1 MDFSKFK
8 IFVRANQKILAALV
22 LLVIASGIAFMYRDD
37 AIISL
42 NRFFAA
48 TPGPSVVLNN
58 YPGGAGY
65 RHGDV
70 VDASWS
76 ANTAVSCTASNWIDT
91 GEANEG
97 RASSNPI
104 NACAASNGSFNITC
118 CYLDGTCGTTGTSF
132 KIDQSTCPTASTAP
146 TPIPSPI
153 PVIGGCEGTG
163 GICVSA
169 SSACTGSFPRSSN
182 LTCESPLKCCLPS
195 TTTVPTPIPTPSPV
209 TGSCEGT
216 GGICVSASSA
226 CTGSFPRSSNLTCES
241 PLKCCLPTA
250 STAPTPTATGSEGG
264 ICAGAAQKHTDSQTG
279 VTVCILSSSFSS
291 NRCTVGASGTIQQV
305 VGVDNTN
312 EYGVSG
318 YVRSSGYHDPIDD
331 CGATQAEAFAYSPS
345 GPASIPFNGSGTYTF
360 SWNIDSMSCG
370 RVQLDACFFLDG
382 HGCSDTDGWN
392 ILGKVVSSGKGS
404 CVTPSPPSL
413 LVSSSAPTVTSSIPS
428 SSPVITPSPTPIPS
442 PSPLPLVCSPLSQ
455 TVNVDQI
462 AILSASGGSTSQG
475 NTSFIWSAPGGTPSG
490 ADSGATFG
498 TIYGATGDYT
508 VTVTASGAGQ
518 VANCTVKVVE
528 PPPGLACSPSNQSVY
543 VNQTANFSASG
554 GQGAYLWSAPGGEPS
569 SGSGPTF
576 GASYAAAGQK
586 TVTVRN
592 SETGPTERCDV
603 TVNTVPAPT
612 PTPSPAPTTPS
623 LGISKLVRDITTG
636 GALADMVAAN
646 PNDTVEFAINITSS
660 GTATVRNAIIRDSLP
675 FGLSYL
681 SGTTAIDGVTT
692 SDGII
697 SAGIS
702 LGDIVQG
709 RTLTVRF
716 RAQVLSESAF
726 SVGTSILTNTATV
739 TSDNTSPVSDTAFV
753 SITKTNPIIIS
764 NETYDISVQ
773 KLGRNI
779 TRGEFA
785 EQSSV
790 YAAPSET
797 IEFLVRIRSLSTV
810 RIDNVK
816 VKDIIPT
823 GIAYLSST
831 TSVGGVL
838 MADDIVSGAGLNIG
852 SLDPNQTVLVRFSG
866 KVNPANSIPLGTTTV
881 INTVQASSS
890 QIPAVM
896 AQLPVVIFNGSVA
909 GAVIVPTGPSES
921 ILLALAISGLITFLY
936 VVYTRTDVFRRREIQ
951 SIVRKDKTGEEK
963 INFRQ

>member
-8 IFVRANQKILAALV
+8 IFAQANQKILAALA
-22 LLVIASGIAFMYRDD
+22 LLVIASGIAFMYRDN

-118 CYLDGTCGTTGTSF
+118 CYSDGTCGTTGTSF
-132 KIDQSTCPTASTAP
+132 EIDQSTCPTASTAP
-146 TPIPSPI
+146 TPIPTPTS
-153 PVIGGCEGTG
+153 VTGGCEGAG
-163 GICVSA
+163 GICVST
-169 SSACTGSFPRSSN
+169 SSTCTGSFPRNSN

-195 TTTVPTPIPTPSPV
+195 TTTVPTP
-209 TGSCEGT
+209 
-216 GGICVSASSA
+216 
-226 CTGSFPRSSNLTCES
+226 
-241 PLKCCLPTA
+241 
-250 STAPTPTATGSEGG
+250 TAPGGEGG
-264 ICAGAAQKHTDSQTG
+264 VCAGAAQKHTDSQTG
-279 VTVCILSSSFSS
+279 VTVCILSSSFSP
-291 NRCTVGASGTIQQV
+291 NRCTVGASGAIQQV

-404 CVTPSPPSL
+404 CVTPTPPSL
-413 LVSSSAPTVTSSIPS
+413 LISSSAPTVTSSIPS
-428 SSPVITPSPTPIPS
+428 PSPTPIPTPS

-462 AILSASGGSTSQG
+462 AIMSASGGSTSQG

-490 ADSGATFG
+490 AESGATFG
-498 TIYGATGDYT
+498 TIYSAAGDYT

-518 VANCTVKVVE
+518 AANCTVKVVE

-554 GQGAYLWSAPGGEPS
+554 GQGVYLWSAPGGEPS

-592 SETGPTERCDV
+592 SETGPTESCDV
-603 TVNTVPAPT
+603 AVNTIPAPT
-612 PTPSPAPTTPS
+612 PTPSPTPTTPS

-636 GALADMVAAN
+636 GALADMVSAN
-646 PNDTVEFAINITSS
+646 PNDTAEFAINVTSS
-660 GTATVRNAIIRDSLP
+660 GTATVRNAMIRDSLP

-681 SGTTAIDGVTT
+681 SGTTTIDGVTT
-692 SDGII
+692 SDGIV

-702 LGDIVQG
+702 LGDIVPG

-726 SVGTSILTNTATV
+726 NVGTSILTNTATV
-739 TSDNTSPVSDTAFV
+739 TSDNTSPVSDTAFI

-797 IEFLVRIRSLSTV
+797 IEFLVRVRSLSTV

-816 VKDIIPT
+816 VKDIVPT

-831 TSVGGVL
+831 TSIGGVL
-838 MADDIVSGAGLNIG
+838 AADDIVSGTGLNIG

-881 INTVQASSS
+881 TNTVQASSS

-921 ILLALAISGLITFLY
+921 ILLALAISGMITFLY
-936 VVYTRTDVFRRREIQ
+936 VAYTRTDVFRRREIQ
-951 SIVRKDKTGEEK
+951 SIIRKDKPGEDK